1 MQAGELVCL
10 MQAGVLVCLQCKGFA
25 RLVLLYLSAA
35 SGWTP
40 SSLAV
45 FTVQVILVH
54 SALHWELCRVLPD

>member
-1 MQAGELVCL
+1 